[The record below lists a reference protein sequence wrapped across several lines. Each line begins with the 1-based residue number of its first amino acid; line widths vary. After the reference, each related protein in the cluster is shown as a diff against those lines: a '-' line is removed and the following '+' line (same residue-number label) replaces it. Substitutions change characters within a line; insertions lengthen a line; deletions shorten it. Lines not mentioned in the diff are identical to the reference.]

1 MPLGMGLETYFFGLI
16 MFHSMSSPLPQQV
29 SQPQFPFMAYIIT
42 HVSGQ
47 TQRYGNLEKTVT
59 ILYPFALEM
68 GLTPSILAL
77 CSLCRCLTP
86 LDLHQILLTIA
97 MLICHSQEDQGN
109 GGQVLK
115 RKDGGLEHIDIL
127 YFWSLMP
134 LCGLFACISVG
145 LCVCVCGGGIVWCI
159 CVLCQKER
167 QQQFS
172 ITQRFL

>member
-47 TQRYGNLEKTVT
+47 TQR
-59 ILYPFALEM
+59 
-68 GLTPSILAL
+68 
-77 CSLCRCLTP
+77 CLTP

-127 YFWSLMP
+127 YF
-134 LCGLFACISVG
+134 
-145 LCVCVCGGGIVWCI
+145 
-159 CVLCQKER
+159 
-167 QQQFS
+167 
-172 ITQRFL
+172 